1 MDDRDAGVALVT
13 GGGAGI
19 GAAVCERLAARGW
32 TVLVTD
38 VDEAAAVKVAEGV
51 AGLGGT
57 ASALAVDVS
66 DPERNRAMVAEAVAR
81 HGRLDLAVLNA
92 GVASEQPPD
101 MPLEVERYRRALG
114 VNVDGVVFG
123 IDAAAPELARHGGG
137 SIVVT
142 ASLAGIGPEDAN
154 PVYALGKAAVVGY
167 VRAISVPL
175 ARTGV
180 RVNAMCPGFADTAIL
195 GITRRLLRKQGF
207 PLLSAE
213 QVAEGIVAVH
223 ERAETGEV
231 WTILPGRPAER
242 FEFAAAPSA
251 LNADGSEAVMKPF
264 LKG

>member
-1 MDDRDAGVALVT
+1 VDGRDVGVALVT

-19 GAAVCERLAARGW
+19 GAAVCARLAERGW
-32 TVLVTD
+32 TVVAAD
-38 VDEAAAVKVAEGV
+38 VDETAAEKVA
-51 AGLGGT
+51 AGLGGP

-66 DPERNRAMVAEAVAR
+66 DAERNRAMVAGAVAR
-81 HGRLDLAVLNA
+81 HGRLDLVVLNA
-92 GVASEQPPD
+92 GIASDQPPD
-101 MPLEVERYRRALG
+101 MPLDLDRYRRANA

-142 ASLAGIGPEDAN
+142 ASLAGIGPQDAN

-175 ARTGV
+175 TRTGV

-207 PLLSAE
+207 PLLTAE
-213 QVAEGIVAVH
+213 QVADGIVTVH
-223 ERAETGEV
+223 ERAGTGEV
-231 WTILPGRPAER
+231 WTVVPGRPVER
-242 FEFAAAPSA
+242 FEFAPVPSA
-251 LNADGSEAVMKPF
+251 LNGDGTEARMKPF
-264 LKG
+264 LSKA